1 MPAIPSHLAQPP
13 FHRVAVVVNPATRFG
28 AAEIIAILQDVT
40 PPTTKLDVQLTA
52 APGEAIRLARAAVP
66 AADLVVAAGG
76 DGTVA
81 DVATG
86 ILGSGTPLGI
96 IPTGSTNIVARE
108 LGIPR
113 GPRDAARLL
122 FSPHRLARIDVGR
135 HGDRVFLHMAGA
147 GFDSRFFARAD
158 RNLKRRVGW
167 VAYLPAAIAS
177 LRLPPSRFT
186 IIADGR
192 ETAVTSPLVVVANGS
207 SIITPALHLHPKIR
221 FDDGWLDVLAFT
233 ATAPED
239 IALTI
244 AQVATMTLDRS
255 SFLFNTR
262 AREVTLHAEPPLPVQ
277 LDGDVVDPT
286 PATFSVEPAALA
298 IVAPAKMT

>member
-1 MPAIPSHLAQPP
+1 MPAIPSHPAQPP
-13 FHRVAVVVNPATRFG
+13 FDRVAVVINPATRHR
-28 AAEIIAILQDVT
+28 AAEIVALLHAVT
-40 PPTTKLDVQLTA
+40 PAATELDVKLTA
-52 APGEAIRLARAAVP
+52 APGEAIRLARDAVP

-86 ILGSGTPLGI
+86 ILGTGTPLGI

-113 GPRDAARLL
+113 GPRDAMRLL
-122 FSPHRLARIDVGR
+122 FSPHRLVRIDIGR
-135 HGDRVFLHMAGA
+135 YGERAFLHMAGA

-167 VAYLPAAIAS
+167 LAYLPAAIAS

-192 ETAVTSPLVVVANGS
+192 ETTVTSPLVLVANGS
-207 SIITPALHLHPKIR
+207 SIITPALHLHPRIR

-239 IALTI
+239 IALTV
-244 AQVATMTLDRS
+244 ARVATMTLDRS

-286 PATFSVEPAALA
+286 PATFRIDPLALA
-298 IVAPAKMT
+298 IVAPKGTE